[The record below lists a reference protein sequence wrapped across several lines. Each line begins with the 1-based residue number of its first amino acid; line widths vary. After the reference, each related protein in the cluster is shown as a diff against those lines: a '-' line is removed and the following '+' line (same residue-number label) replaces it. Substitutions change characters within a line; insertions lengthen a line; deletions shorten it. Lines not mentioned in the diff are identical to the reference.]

1 MSRIGRKPVPI
12 PQGVDVKIDTQNV
25 FVQGP
30 LGALSRTVPPD
41 ITVAVANSNVV
52 VQRAA
57 DTRQHRALHGLVRNE
72 IRNMIEGV
80 TKGFE
85 KVLEI
90 NGVGYKAALSGRTLS
105 LNLGFTHP
113 ISFPL
118 PEGIEAKVDKQTVV
132 TIKGRDRYLVGQ
144 IAANIRALKRPD
156 VYKAKGVKYAGEILI
171 RKEGKTGK

>member
-12 PQGVDVKIDTQNV
+12 PQGVDVKIDTQKV
-25 FVQGP
+25 FVKGP
-30 LGALSRTVPPD
+30 LGALTRPVPPD

-85 KVLEI
+85 RVLEI
-90 NGVGYKAALSGRTLS
+90 NGVGYKAALSGRDRKSTR
-105 LNLGFTHP
+105 LNSSHVK
-113 ISFPL
+113 ISYAVFC
-118 PEGIEAKVDKQTVV
+118 
-132 TIKGRDRYLVGQ
+132 
-144 IAANIRALKRPD
+144 LK
-156 VYKAKGVKYAGEILI
+156 KKK
-171 RKEGKTGK
+171 K

>member
-1 MSRIGRKPVPI
+1 MSWRRPGPRTAAAAPYERPI
-12 PQGVDVKIDTQNV
+12 
-25 FVQGP
+25 
-30 LGALSRTVPPD
+30 PPD
-41 ITVAVANSNVV
+41 ITVSVADSYVI

-72 IRNMIEGV
+72 IRNMVEGV
-80 TKGFE
+80 TKGYE

-90 NGVGYKAALSGRTLS
+90 NGVGYKAALSGRTLT

-113 ISFPL
+113 IAFPL

-132 TIKGRDRYLVGQ
+132 TIRGRDRYLVGQ
-144 IAANIRALKRPD
+144 IAANIRALKKAD
-156 VYKAKGVKYAGEILI
+156 VYKAKGVKYAGVILI

>member
-12 PQGVDVKIDTQNV
+12 PQGVDVKIDTQKV
-25 FVQGP
+25 FVKGP
-30 LGALSRTVPPD
+30 LGALTRPVPPD

-57 DTRQHRALHGLVRNE
+57 DTRQHRALPGLVRNE

-85 KVLEI
+85 KGLEI

-113 ISFPL
+113 ISFPVR
-118 PEGIEAKVDKQTVV
+118 E
-132 TIKGRDRYLVGQ
+132 
-144 IAANIRALKRPD
+144 
-156 VYKAKGVKYAGEILI
+156 
-171 RKEGKTGK
+171 